1 MAIIKYTLDSNFT
14 PAYISD
20 GGYWKH
26 TNDRTYIGIGSG
38 GGTELTVAQ
47 LKAYAKG
54 VRDVTPN
61 MRYVEWESDGLSTS
75 VNRAYTDAE
84 METHVDD
91 WCTAKGI

>member
-61 MRYVEWESDGLSTS
+61 MRYVDASTILA
-75 VNRAYTDAE
+75 VRDYTDAE
-84 METHVDD
+84 FDTMVDD